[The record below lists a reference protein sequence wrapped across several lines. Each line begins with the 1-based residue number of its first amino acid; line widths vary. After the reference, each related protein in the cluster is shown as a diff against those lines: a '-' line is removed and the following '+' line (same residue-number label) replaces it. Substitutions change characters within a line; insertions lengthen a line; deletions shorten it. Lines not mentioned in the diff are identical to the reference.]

1 MSTLQL
7 RSLNKTYP
15 TGEWAVREVD
25 LAVDDGE
32 LFVVVGPSGCGK
44 TTLLRMVAG
53 LEDPTS
59 GDVVVDGVRINDV
72 PPARRDIAMAFQHY
86 ALYPHMTVAENIG
99 FPLRMEGVHA
109 TVRARR
115 VREVARTL
123 QIDDVLE
130 RSPAQLSGGQQQ
142 RAALARAIIRDP
154 RLLLMD
160 EPMSNLD
167 AKLRN
172 QTRVVI
178 SRLQRRL
185 GLTTLHVT
193 HDQDEAMSIGD
204 RMAVMDSGRIVQC
217 GRPID
222 VYDSPANL
230 FVARFIGAPAM
241 SAVVATVGIEGG
253 ALALHLGDQHVV
265 LDDTT
270 CRRFPA
276 LVGLVGRQL
285 VVGVRAEA
293 VRPDPNGPM
302 SFSVVATE
310 HVEQKAYAI
319 LHVDAPSVTWIGG
332 RLVVSDRCESKVVV
346 ALDPSTPVSL
356 WKPFPVSL
364 DLSRLH
370 LFDLGNGT
378 RLHPPPSLP

>member
-15 TGEWAVREVD
+15 TGEWAVRDVD
-25 LAVDDGE
+25 LTIDDGE

-59 GDVVVDGVRINDV
+59 GDVVIDGVRINDV
-72 PPARRDIAMAFQHY
+72 PADRRDIAMAFQHY

-99 FPLRMEGVHA
+99 FPLHLERVHA
-109 TVRARR
+109 AVRDRR
-115 VREVARTL
+115 VRQVARTL
-123 QIDDVLE
+123 QIDGVLE
-130 RSPAQLSGGQQQ
+130 RSPAKLSGGQQQ
-142 RAALARAIIRDP
+142 RAALARAIIREP

-167 AKLRN
+167 AKLRS

-178 SRLQRRL
+178 CGLQRRL

-204 RMAVMDSGRIVQC
+204 RMAVMHRGRIVQC
-217 GRPID
+217 GRPVD

-230 FVARFIGAPAM
+230 FVAQFVGAPAM
-241 SAVVATVGIEGG
+241 SAVVATVIIDDDGG
-253 ALALHLGDQHVV
+253 LALRIGDQHVA
-265 LDDTT
+265 LDDAA
-270 CRRFPA
+270 RRSFPA
-276 LVGLVGRQL
+276 LAGLVGRT
-285 VVGVRAEA
+285 VAVGLRAEA

-302 SFSVVATE
+302 WFSVVATE

-319 LHVDAPSVTWIGG
+319 LHVDAPSVTWVGD
-332 RLVVSDRCESKVVV
+332 RPVVSERCESRVVV
-346 ALDPSTPVSL
+346 ALEPSTPVSL
-356 WKPFPVSL
+356 WQPFPVSL

-370 LFDLGNGT
+370 LFDLELGD
-378 RLHPPPSLP
+378 RL

>member
-15 TGEWAVREVD
+15 TGEWAVREVG
-25 LAVDDGE
+25 LAIDDGE

-99 FPLRMEGVHA
+99 FPLRVEGVHA
-109 TVRARR
+109 TARDRR
-115 VREVARTL
+115 VRRVARTL
-123 QIDDVLE
+123 QIDNVLE
-130 RSPAQLSGGQQQ
+130 RSPVQLSGGQQQ
-142 RAALARAIIRDP
+142 RVALARAIIREP

-167 AKLRN
+167 AKLRS

-204 RMAVMDSGRIVQC
+204 RMAVMHRGRIVQC

-222 VYDSPANL
+222 IYDSPANL
-230 FVARFIGAPAM
+230 FVAQFVGAPAM
-241 SAVVATVGIEGG
+241 SSVVATVVMDHGVC
-253 ALALHLGDQHVV
+253 ALRIGDQHVV
-265 LDDTT
+265 LDDTAH
-270 CRRFPA
+270 RWLPAFPA
-276 LVGLVGRQL
+276 LVGQAV
-285 VVGVRAEA
+285 VVGLRAEA
-293 VRPDPNGPM
+293 VRPDPNGQM
-302 SFSVVATE
+302 SFGVVATE

-319 LHVDAPSVTWIGG
+319 LHVDAPSVTWSGD
-332 RLVVSDRCESKVVV
+332 RLVVSERCESRVVV
-346 ALDPSTPVSL
+346 ALDPSTTVSL
-356 WKPFPVSL
+356 WQPFPVSL

-370 LFDLGNGT
+370 LFDLQIGN
-378 RLHPPPSLP
+378 RL

>member
-15 TGEWAVREVD
+15 TGDRAVSEVS
-25 LAVDDGE
+25 VSIDDGE

-59 GDVVVDGVRINDV
+59 GDVVIDGARVNDV
-72 PPARRDIAMAFQHY
+72 PPAERDIAMAFQHY

-99 FPLRMEGVHA
+99 FPLRVEGVHA
-109 TVRARR
+109 VTRDRR
-115 VREVARTL
+115 VHEVARTL

-130 RSPAQLSGGQQQ
+130 RSPARLSGGQQQ
-142 RAALARAIIRDP
+142 RAALARAIIRRP

-167 AKLRN
+167 AKLRRE
-172 QTRVVI
+172 TRVVI
-178 SRLQRRL
+178 SGLQRRL

-204 RMAVMDSGRIVQC
+204 RMAVMHRGEIVQC

-222 VYDSPANL
+222 IYDAPTDL
-230 FVARFIGAPAM
+230 FVGQFVGFPAM
-241 SAVVATVGIEGG
+241 SAVVATVVLERG
-253 ALALHLGDQHVV
+253 APALRIGNQQFG
-265 LDDTT
+265 LDDDA
-270 CRRFPA
+270 CGRLPA
-276 LVGLVGRQL
+276 LVGLVGRAV
-285 VVGVRAEA
+285 VVGLRADA
-293 VRPDPNGPM
+293 VRPDPNGSM
-302 SFSVVATE
+302 SFAVVATE
-310 HVEQKAYAI
+310 LVEQQAYAI
-319 LHVDAPSVTWIGG
+319 LHVDAPSVTYLDG
-332 RLVVSDRCESKVVV
+332 RLVVSGRCESTVVV

-356 WKPFPVSL
+356 WEPFPVSL

-370 LFDLGNGT
+370 LFDLESGN
-378 RLHPPPSLP
+378 RL